1 MKNIAHCNLVTNE
14 HGVTVLDAELNH
26 IEVRIILTDELVE
39 LSKTEPVHL
48 YKIDQ
53 TGATSTVESFS
64 DVETNEINI
73 SFADAASNYEKGEV
87 QYYVGTTGYTSEIIK
102 FNIAEKLYATSD
114 DVYIEYTDG
123 VFEIKKT
130 STIDSESLKAYPI
143 GSVYISSEKT
153 DPANYLGGTW
163 ECFDREFTY
172 ATNSNGFTND
182 KVSSSAF
189 VWVRSGHT
197 IYCRLTFTNSTT
209 LNDTQVKLGKIDC
222 ATLGVTD
229 LTYDKFPVGYTDGGG
244 AFLMITIDNAGDVT
258 VEDVV
263 DKGGTNQVSSGASCR
278 VDFTCLIAPEYML
291 ESACSKFYWKRTA

>member
-1 MKNIAHCNLVTNE
+1 VKNIAHCNLVTGEN
-14 HGVTVLDAELNH
+14 GVTVLEDDLNH
-26 IEVRIILTDELVE
+26 IELRIILTDELVE
-39 LSKTEPVHL
+39 LSKTEPINL

-53 TGATSTVESFS
+53 AGATTTVESFT
-64 DVETNEINI
+64 DIETNEISV
-73 SFADAASNYEKGEV
+73 SFGDAESDYETGEV
-87 QYYVGTTGYTSEIIK
+87 QYYVGATGYTSEIIK
-102 FNIAEKLYATSD
+102 FNIAETLYAASD

-130 STIDSESLKAYPI
+130 VVNGEKYLDMYPI
-143 GSVYISSEKT
+143 GSVYITNTKK
-153 DPANYLGGTW
+153 DPSGYFGGTW
-163 ECFDREFTY
+163 ECIDKEFVCVS
-172 ATNSNGFTND
+172 NSTGFTND
-182 KVSSSAF
+182 KVSSSSF
-189 VWVRSGHT
+189 IWVRSGHT

-278 VDFTCLIAPEYML
+278 VDFTCVIPHENML